1 MNSDKKSS
9 LVNTLKIITAIIA
22 VIGGVYL
29 IEDRYFTSMAAEKME
44 QQIVQTIDQLQQRM
58 NQAADIQ
65 LLDRLQAQK
74 RGIKRELRESPGD
87 LDLKEE
93 YQEILEAIKRVK
105 NRLEKYRTQ

>member
-1 MNSDKKSS
+1 MNDNKKSS
-9 LVNTLKIITAIIA
+9 FVNILKVITAVIA

-29 IEDRYFTSMAAEKME
+29 IEDRYFTSIAAEKME
-44 QQIVQTIDQLQQRM
+44 QQIVQTIDQLQQKM
-58 NQAADIQ
+58 NQAADVQ

-74 RGIKRELRESPGD
+74 RGIKRELRENPDD

-105 NRLEKYRTQ
+105 GRLEKYRTQ